1 MRPETFPYLVYHSYN
16 FLVLDFE
23 TSNLDKGSALNK
35 DNTIVCACWYYNG
48 EYSSKVGTEYEME
61 ELLHDISRCDFLIA
75 QNAKFE
81 LQWLMRCGLDI
92 TKVVVWDT
100 MLAEYVF
107 AGNRNFDLDLDSI
120 CERHG
125 IKAKSGWIPKAIKS
139 GICPTTLPI
148 SDVVAYCTED
158 VLAEKDLFL
167 IQREKYLS
175 LLPVIYNR
183 CYLTPALADIEL
195 NGMHIDAV
203 RVAQAAK
210 EVSTK
215 RQETRILLEELT
227 GGINPRSPKQVAAF
241 LYDELKFPVPLDHN
255 KKPLLTPK
263 GNRPTDTKI
272 ISKFVAKTE
281 RQRKFLELKKSQGVQ
296 DAEWSKCVGPL
307 SRCCEETEDH
317 VLYASFNQAI
327 TQTQRLSS
335 SGKRYGVQFQ
345 NFPRNRK
352 NLFKA
357 RRKGWFV
364 VEADAAQLEFR
375 VAAFLGQDEVAIDD
389 VVSGADI
396 HSFTAAELNG
406 VSYEW
411 MLENKKTNP
420 VAQTYRQNAKSETF
434 KPLYGGQSGSEAQK
448 RYYAAF
454 KAKYK
459 GIADM
464 QQSWVDVVLRNKKL
478 QTATGFVFYWPD
490 TAISRSGYVSN
501 TTSIYNYPI
510 QQLATADI
518 IPVAL
523 GWLWRKI
530 KELNMKSIIVNTVHD
545 SIIAE
550 VPEEELDL
558 FSALADEAISVQA
571 IKLLKDI
578 FDIDFNVPLESEIK
592 IGTHWGDN

>member
-1 MRPETFPYLVYHSYN
+1 MRPETFPYLIYHSNN

-35 DNTIVCACWYYNG
+35 DNTIVCACWYYK
-48 EYSSKVGTEYEME
+48 EACKSLAGTEYEME
-61 ELLHDISRCDFLIA
+61 SLLDDIKKCDFIIA

-92 TKVVVWDT
+92 TKVLVWDT

-107 AGNRNFDLDLDSI
+107 AGNRSFDLDLDSI

-125 IKAKSGWIPKAIKS
+125 IQAKSGWIPKAIRA

-148 SDVVAYCTED
+148 SDVVAYCIED
-158 VLAEKDLFL
+158 VFAERDLFL
-167 IQREKYLS
+167 TQRDKYIN

-195 NGMHIDAV
+195 NGMHIDAE
-203 RVAQAAK
+203 RVEQAAK
-210 EVSTK
+210 EVSAK
-215 RQETRILLEELT
+215 REQTRVLLEELT
-227 GGINPRSPKQVAAF
+227 GGINPRSPKQVATF
-241 LYDELKFPVPLDHN
+241 LYDELKFPAPLDYN
-255 KKPLLTPK
+255 KKPLLTPS

-281 RQRKFLELKKSQGVQ
+281 RQRKFLELKKAQGVQ

-317 VLYASFNQAI
+317 VLYAAFNQAI

-345 NFPRNRK
+345 NFPRKYK

-357 RRKGWFV
+357 RRKGWSV

-389 VVSGADI
+389 IVSGADI
-396 HSFTAAELNG
+396 HSFTAAVLND

-411 MLENKKTNP
+411 MLENKKADP
-420 VAQTYRQNAKSETF
+420 LAKVYRQEAKAETF
-434 KPLYGGQSGSEAQK
+434 KPLYGGQSGSEKQK

-454 KAKYK
+454 KEKYK
-459 GIADM
+459 GIAGM
-464 QQSWVDVVLRNKKL
+464 QQSWVDTVLRTKKL

-490 TAISRSGYVSN
+490 TTMSKSGYVSN

-523 GWLWRKI
+523 GWLWRKM
-530 KELNMKSIIVNTVHD
+530 KELGMKSILVNTVHD

-550 VPEEELDL
+550 VPEEELAL
-558 FSALADEAISVQA
+558 FSALADEALSIQS

-592 IGTHWGDN
+592 IGTHWGD